1 MKKSIIAFALILT
14 TGVLSAT
21 THAPIKRDSSTTK
34 KDLGTAD
41 TKKDLGT
48 ADTKKD
54 LGTADYKLTKKDL
67 GTAD

>member
-1 MKKSIIAFALILT
+1 MKKSIIAIAL
-14 TGVLSAT
+14 VLSTGIASVANAQT
-21 THAPIKRDSSTTK
+21 GK
-34 KDLGTAD
+34 

-67 GTAD
+67 GIAD